1 MLTDSHAP
9 RNKTIRISDAEQAR
23 LEEALTSAEA
33 VAEDCAAPL
42 DSIICGDSLDVLRKI
57 APNSVNLVIADP
69 PYNRDKTFN
78 EYQSSL
84 MNAGSYADWSQ
95 QWLAELHRILKPNGT
110 LYVCSDWQSSSAVQA
125 ACEEYFIIQNRITWE
140 REKGR
145 GALRNW
151 KNASEDIWFC
161 TKSKDYT
168 FNIEDVKLRRKVIAP
183 YRDADGAP
191 KDWNETASGNT
202 RLTHPSN
209 LWTDLTVPFWSMA
222 ENTEHPTQKP
232 EKLIAK
238 LILASSNEGDVVLD
252 PFLGSGTT
260 VVTATKLSRHFI
272 GIEIDRY
279 YCALALKRLEI
290 ANHDASIQGYSGGVF
305 WERNSGAEQQLVNKI
320 RAREPIDRNHRQE
333 VLI

>member
-1 MLTDSHAP
+1 MLSSNPAP
-9 RNKTIRISDAEQAR
+9 RNRTIRVSDAER
-23 LEEALTSAEA
+23 VSLEDSLTP
-33 VAEDCAAPL
+33 AASLANDRPLPL
-42 DSIICGDSLDVLRKI
+42 DTIVCGDSLDILRKI
-57 APNSVNLVIADP
+57 PSNSVHLVIADP
-69 PYNRDKTFN
+69 PYNRDKIFN
-78 EYQSSL
+78 EYRSPL
-84 MNAGSYADWSQ
+84 MNAQNYADWSKL
-95 QWLAELHRILKPNGT
+95 WLAELHRILKPDGS

-125 ACEEYFIIQNRITWE
+125 ACEEYFIVQNRITWE

-168 FNIEDVKLRRKVIAP
+168 FNVDDVKLRRKVIAP
-183 YRDADGAP
+183 YRKADGAP
-191 KDWNETASGNT
+191 KDWDETASGNT

-222 ENTEHPTQKP
+222 ENTDHPTQKP

-238 LILASSNEGDVVLD
+238 LILASSNKGDVVLD

-260 VVTATKLSRHFI
+260 VVAAAKLSRRFV
-272 GIEIDRY
+272 GIEIDRH
-279 YCALALKRLEI
+279 YCSLALKRLEI
-290 ANHDASIQGYSGGVF
+290 ANQDASIQGYSGGVF
-305 WERNSGAEQQLVNKI
+305 WERNSGAEQLLVNKV
-320 RAREPIDRNHRQE
+320 RAKTPLNQNHHQE